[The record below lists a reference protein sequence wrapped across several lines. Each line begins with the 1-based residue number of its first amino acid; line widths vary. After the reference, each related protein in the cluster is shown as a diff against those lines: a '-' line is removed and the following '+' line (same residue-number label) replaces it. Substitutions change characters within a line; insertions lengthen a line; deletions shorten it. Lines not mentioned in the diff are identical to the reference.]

1 MAEFELIER
10 IVRRLEDAT
19 QGRWIKLGP
28 GDDAALTRVPIKQE
42 LVSSIDT
49 LVADVHF
56 PRRADAALIGYRAMM
71 VSASDLAA
79 MGASPAFAMLAL
91 TLPDDD
97 PRWAERLAL
106 GVRDA
111 SKSLSLPIA
120 GGNLARGPL
129 SISVSVHGHVPY
141 GQALTRSGAKPG
153 DELYVTGTLG
163 AAAAALELG
172 ELELCSF
179 GEKLNSLNEHY
190 FRPRARIPIG
200 IALRG
205 VASAAID
212 VSDGLLQDVS
222 HLCKASGVGVKL
234 HSDAVP
240 THQES
245 GLQEALVGGDDYELV
260 FASSRRLPEMNVPIC
275 RIGMLTQELDILLDG
290 HPVEIS
296 GYDHFED
303 RHDGRR

>member
-1 MAEFELIER
+1 MAEFELIRRIIER
-10 IVRRLEDAT
+10 LADTT
-19 QGRWIKLGP
+19 QGRWIRLGP
-28 GDDAALTRVPIKQE
+28 GDDGALTRVPLKQE

-56 PRRADAALIGYRAMM
+56 PHRADAALIGYRAMM

-91 TLPDDD
+91 TLPDSE
-97 PRWAERLAL
+97 PRWVERLAL
-106 GVRDA
+106 GVQDA
-111 SKSLSLPIA
+111 SRALGLPIA

-129 SISVSVHGHVPY
+129 SISVSVHGHVPH
-141 GQALTRSGAKPG
+141 GQALTRSGAQPG

-190 FRPRARIPIG
+190 FRPRARLLVG
-200 IALRG
+200 MALRG
-205 VASAAID
+205 IASAAID
-212 VSDGLLQDVS
+212 VSDGLLQDVA
-222 HLCKASGVGVKL
+222 HLCRASNVGVKL

-245 GLQEALVGGDDYELV
+245 GLQEALLGGDDYELV
-260 FASSRRLPEMNVPIC
+260 FSSNRTLPEMDVPIC
-275 RIGMLTQELDILLDG
+275 RIGMLTKETDILLDG

-296 GYDHFED
+296 GYDHFEE
-303 RHDGRR
+303 R